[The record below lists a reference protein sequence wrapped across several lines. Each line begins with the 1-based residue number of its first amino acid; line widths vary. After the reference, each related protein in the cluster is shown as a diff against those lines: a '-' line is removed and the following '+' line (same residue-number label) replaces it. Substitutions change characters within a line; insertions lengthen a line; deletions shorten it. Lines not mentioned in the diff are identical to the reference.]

1 MYKKPGNGK
10 KSDSAVGHESKSA
23 SDSTVPRGNKVT
35 VGIQTDPEPEE
46 TILPDLL
53 ESIVANASSSPKH
66 QVTTTLQFS
75 PTSKQLKVTKQKVC
89 NDNTFY
95 RFCVSN
101 EIRRD

>member
-1 MYKKPGNGK
+1 MYKKPGK

-89 NDNTFY
+89 NDSTFY

>member
-1 MYKKPGNGK
+1 MYKK
-10 KSDSAVGHESKSA
+10 KSDSAVGHESKSP
-23 SDSTVPRGNKVT
+23 SDSPVSRGNKVT

-75 PTSKQLKVTKQKVC
+75 PTSKQLKVTKQKVM
-89 NDNTFY
+89 
-95 RFCVSN
+95 
-101 EIRRD
+101 